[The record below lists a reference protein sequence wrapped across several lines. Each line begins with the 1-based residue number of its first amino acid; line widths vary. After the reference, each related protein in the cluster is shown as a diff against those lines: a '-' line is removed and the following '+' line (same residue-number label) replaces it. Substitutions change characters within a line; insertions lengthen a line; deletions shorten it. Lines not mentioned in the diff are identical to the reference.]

1 VPFTLVHPAAVLPL
15 ARSPLV
21 PSALV
26 AGAMAPDLTYYLPL
40 TWIDGDLNLTLTH
53 TWTSVVWVD
62 PLIGLA
68 LLGVFNLLVR
78 RPLLALLT
86 PAAAGRVLPVAG
98 GLRWGRA
105 TVLAWIVVSLVL
117 GSVTHLAWDGLGDA
131 FGYRWSTALDL
142 LGDIGGGVVL
152 AWWLERWWRRTPPR
166 PVPAGVLLPARARAR
181 VLAAVVLL
189 TAAWVLGHGVV
200 AALDLV
206 AEMRQSGGIGRGD
219 VPQYVARQAAVD
231 GATALAVAVGAYA
244 VGWHLLRAA
253 RRPGSAGHRGPAAP

>member
-53 TWTSVVWVD
+53 TWTSVLWVD
-62 PLIGLA
+62 PLIGLV
-68 LLGVFNLLVR
+68 LLGVFHLLLR
-78 RPLLALLT
+78 RPLLALLP
-86 PAAAGRVLPVAG
+86 PAAAGRVPLEG
-98 GLRWGRA
+98 GGQRRRDPR
-105 TVLAWIVVSLVL
+105 VLAWVAVSLVL
-117 GSVTHLAWDGLGDA
+117 GSVTHLAWDGLDDA
-131 FGYRWSTALDL
+131 FGYRWSTPLDL
-142 LGDIGGGVVL
+142 AGDIGGGIVL
-152 AWWLERWWRRTPPR
+152 VWWLERRWRRIRPR
-166 PVPAGVLLPARARAR
+166 PVPDGALLPERVRTR
-181 VLAAVVLL
+181 VLVGVVVV
-189 TAAWVLGHGVV
+189 TVAWVVGHGVV

-231 GATALAVAVGAYA
+231 GATALGVTVGAYA
-244 VGWHLLRAA
+244 VGWHLHRAT
-253 RRPGSAGHRGPAAP
+253 RRHAPAAPTAP